1 MMQTL
6 DEQMRRDALM
16 GQMGG
21 PVQTQPV
28 GPPVRLDEAAAPPAT
43 LAPAPAGPAARPPAG
58 DFSRMT
64 GYDANNWGNMN
75 STKYQ
80 IGEIAARHRASP
92 TGATSFLQDPD
103 LLKLAPNVRNIS
115 SNGKNDVF
123 DFGGIIDPHTGAKIG
138 RVDMGISFDPANP
151 DAETQWGWNDL
162 DNVEGGGMQP
172 QAADLAALLAVG
184 QPEQPQGTQLDEVMA
199 QIQALSQGA
208 DDPMQ
213 REALMRLLGQE
224 QI

>member
-28 GPPVRLDEAAAPPAT
+28 GTPVRLDEAAAPPAT
-43 LAPAPAGPAARPPAG
+43 LAPPPPMPSRPPAG
-58 DFSRMT
+58 DFSRMS
-64 GYDANNWGNMN
+64 GYSADNWGKMD
-75 STKYQ
+75 SSKYG
-80 IGEIAARHRASP
+80 IGEIAARYKASP
-92 TGATSFLQDPD
+92 NGGAQFLQDPD

-123 DFGGIIDPHTGAKIG
+123 DFGGIIDPHTGARIG
-138 RVDMGISFDPANP
+138 RIDMGLKFDPANP
-151 DAETQWGWNDL
+151 DAETAWGWQDL
-162 DNVEGGGMQP
+162 DNPEGGGMQP

-184 QPEQPQGTQLDEVMA
+184 QPEQPQGNQLDEVMA